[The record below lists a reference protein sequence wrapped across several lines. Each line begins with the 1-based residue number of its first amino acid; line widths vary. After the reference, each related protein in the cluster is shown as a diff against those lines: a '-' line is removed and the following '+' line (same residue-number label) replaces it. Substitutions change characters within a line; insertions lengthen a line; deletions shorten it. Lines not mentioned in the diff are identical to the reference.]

1 MGKKQK
7 KITEQKQYESKKKI
21 DQSTDGL
28 SMKSLLNDDVLNK
41 LKAVAQTV
49 KQEQAELEQKQ
60 AEEQAAIKKA
70 EQKRLENDF
79 AYLLEHSDPKS
90 NKYK

>member
-7 KITEQKQYESKKKI
+7 KITEQKQYESKKKQE
-21 DQSTDGL
+21 QSSHGL
-28 SMKSLLNDDVLNK
+28 NMQSLLNDDVLNK

-49 KQEQAELEQKQ
+49 KQEQLEIEQREAEVQ
-60 AEEQAAIKKA
+60 ANIKKA

-79 AYLLEHSDPKS
+79 AYLLEHSDPKA